1 MKKIGNIC
9 RLGLRQSEPSPN
21 KPSVKRDVQLYV
33 CLIGTDLEAYHTLI
47 IKKLTGHRSCPSS
60 CVKRLHLG
68 SLNNLDNELSIDERE
83 FMHLYSTVRKP
94 ANKEKCIYSHHG
106 LLPASILDT

>member
-47 IKKLTGHRSCPSS
+47 IKKLTRQGIGRALHRAS
-60 CVKRLHLG
+60 KDFT
-68 SLNNLDNELSIDERE
+68 LDL
-83 FMHLYSTVRKP
+83 
-94 ANKEKCIYSHHG
+94 
-106 LLPASILDT
+106 